1 MEKLEEYSIVW
12 ILVLNI
18 NIALRRKNILKVTF
32 SVSTTIDY
40 IP

>member
-18 NIALRRKNILKVTF
+18 NIILRRKNILKVTF